1 MHRKKVV
8 ASKSF
13 GATFFV
19 GSKLRA
25 RGGRAPGGVCA
36 CTERAMRHQFDDDG
50 LPVGVNPKGG
60 ATDVKTRPLQ
70 SPFSNVFD
78 FEEASGMAGTG
89 SEH

>member
-1 MHRKKVV
+1 
-8 ASKSF
+8 
-13 GATFFV
+13 
-19 GSKLRA
+19 
-25 RGGRAPGGVCA
+25 
-36 CTERAMRHQFDDDG
+36 MRHQFDDDG

>member
-1 MHRKKVV
+1 
-8 ASKSF
+8 
-13 GATFFV
+13 
-19 GSKLRA
+19 
-25 RGGRAPGGVCA
+25 
-36 CTERAMRHQFDDDG
+36 MRHQFDDDG

-89 SEH
+89 SKPPREVVPMPWEYRRQRPLTYTQNAL